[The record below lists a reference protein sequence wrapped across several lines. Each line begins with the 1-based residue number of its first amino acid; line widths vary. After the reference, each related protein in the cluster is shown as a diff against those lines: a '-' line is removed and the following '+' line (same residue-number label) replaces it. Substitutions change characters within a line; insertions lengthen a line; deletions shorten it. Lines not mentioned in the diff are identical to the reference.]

1 MPFERFI
8 KVFRLGKEEVQ
19 LLIEE
24 LADFNDNVGGRRDKI
39 PFYMKVLI
47 FLNFVGSGSFQTGV
61 EEEEEEEEENDED
74 DEEMPIVDNNINI
87 LMEGRLVRQQK
98 NQHSFGH
105 HREVSTGSSPVGK
118 GAHGCINVVN
128 VVVYVCEC
136 EVEWAWV
143 AGESAP
149 EPRRIT

>member
-1 MPFERFI
+1 MD
-8 KVFRLGKEEVQ
+8 VCVCLLG
-19 LLIEE
+19 
-24 LADFNDNVGGRRDKI
+24 ADGR
-39 PFYMKVLI
+39 V
-47 FLNFVGSGSFQTGV
+47 V
-61 EEEEEEEEENDED
+61 EER
-74 DEEMPIVDNNINI
+74 INT
-87 LMEGRLVRQQK
+87 LSATTARSARVRVP
-98 NQHSFGH
+98 S
-105 HREVSTGSSPVGK
+105 GK